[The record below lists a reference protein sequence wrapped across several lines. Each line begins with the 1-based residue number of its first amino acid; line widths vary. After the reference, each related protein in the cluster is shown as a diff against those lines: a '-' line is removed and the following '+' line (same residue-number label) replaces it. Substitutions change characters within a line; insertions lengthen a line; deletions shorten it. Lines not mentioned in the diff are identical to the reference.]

1 MAQKVSLAQFGG
13 FVTQNIDRIKAVRQE
28 AEELQVGFNSKYVEF
43 KARHDATLANLVNQI
58 ADDPAIAGT
67 KLGGLIETRIVHER
81 KELTARRQELRK
93 TLIPEAQKEA
103 DELLAAAQAQVESYR
118 RVNPQFDESE
128 EEVKARRVELQ
139 AQLEALNQQVDKLGR
154 GLGFLTRFGKIGKLD
169 RERQRIIGQLQ
180 YAERELKEIRTKW
193 ETKRSEFTA
202 QQQEAKS
209 QWQQA
214 SIELSKL
221 QAELEMLDDDAAR
234 ERLALQRAA
243 RYVVDNL
250 KEQVTCPDADFQR
263 QVDEM
268 VQLNINTDD
277 YHASLGQAAGLVALL
292 DGITQ
297 GMTSMQNSVGAL
309 VREQRM
315 HAAHLPKL
323 KIEIPRDCTA
333 FHEQWDAL
341 RKMVLDEKEICEHP
355 KDFVTAMQPVLENQ
369 LSDAQI
375 NRMFELLGGA
385 LTRATQEQWK

>member
-1 MAQKVSLAQFGG
+1 MAQKVSLTQFGG
-13 FVTQNIDRIKAVRQE
+13 FVTQNIDRIKAVRKE

-93 TLIPEAQKEA
+93 TLIPEAQQEA
-103 DELLAAAQAQVESYR
+103 DKLLATAQAQVEGYR
-118 RVNPQFDESE
+118 QVNPQFDQSE

-139 AQLEALNQQVDKLGR
+139 AQLEALNEQVKKLGR

-180 YAERELKEIRTKW
+180 YAERELNEIRTKW
-193 ETKRSEFTA
+193 EAKRSEFTA

-243 RYVVDNL
+243 RYVLDNL
-250 KEQVTCPDADFQR
+250 KEQVTCPNADFQR
-263 QVDEM
+263 LVDEM

-323 KIEIPRDCTA
+323 NIEIPRDCTA

-341 RKMVLDEKEICEHP
+341 RKMVLDEKKICEHP
-355 KDFVTAMQPVLENQ
+355 KDFVTALQPVIESQ
-369 LSDAQI
+369 LSDTQI

-385 LTRATQEQWK
+385 LTRATQAQWK